1 MSLKATPVPPVPEDT
16 ARVAGSA
23 FRKRKGKGSP
33 WIALRDELGSLY
45 QDSDF
50 SSLFAVEGRPAEAP
64 WRLALV
70 TCFQFA
76 EGLSDR
82 QAADAVRSRIDWKY
96 ALSLPL
102 DDPGFDDSVLSEFRT
117 RLIEGKAEG
126 LLFDKL
132 IELCRERKWLKER
145 GRQRT
150 DSTKILASV
159 RSLNRLE
166 QVAETLQQAL
176 NAVATV
182 APDWMRARL
191 EMEWSE
197 WPERYDRRLDEYRM
211 PKEEGART
219 QLAVEIGLDGHALL
233 DALEADPQMAALL
246 QAPAITTLRRVWMQ
260 RYYTNS
266 KQTQWRTEEHGL
278 APSAVRI
285 ISPHD
290 VDARQSAKR
299 ETSWEGYTVHLT
311 ESCEQDLPHLITQVE
326 TTPATTPDHVALTR
340 IQEDL
345 AAHDLLPGEQLVDSG
360 YIETG
365 TLVESQRRGIELC
378 GPARPDTSWQG
389 QANSG
394 FAAADFHYDFAR
406 RRATCPAGRTSC
418 NWRERSNRYGGKEI
432 QIKFATRD
440 CSLCQQRPQCTTTKS
455 RRRLLTIQPE
465 AEFFA
470 LQKARRQQAEPG
482 FKKRYAARAGIE
494 GTISQA
500 VRRSDIRRARYV
512 GQAKTHLQN
521 VCTAVALNLV
531 RLWNWL
537 SETPLATTRRP
548 AFAKCC
554 QPKAALV

>member
-1 MSLKATPVPPVPEDT
+1 MSLKATPVPPVPEET
-16 ARVAGSA
+16 ARVAGAA

-50 SSLFAVEGRPAEAP
+50 SSLFAIEGRPAEAP

-117 RLIEGKAEG
+117 RLIEGKAES

-166 QVAETLQQAL
+166 HVAETLQRAL

-191 EMEWSE
+191 EVEWSD

-211 PKEEGART
+211 PKEEDART

-260 RYYTNS
+260 RYYTDS
-266 KQTQWRTEEHGL
+266 QKTQWRTEEHGL

-285 ISPHD
+285 VSPQDID
-290 VDARQSAKR
+290 VRHSVKR

-311 ESCEQDLPHLITQVE
+311 ESCDQDLPHLITQVE
-326 TTPATTPDHVALTR
+326 TTPATTPDHVALTS
-340 IQEDL
+340 IQQDL
-345 AAHDLLPGEQLVDSG
+345 AAHGLLPDEQLVDSG
-360 YIETG
+360 
-365 TLVESQRRGIELC
+365 
-378 GPARPDTSWQG
+378 
-389 QANSG
+389 
-394 FAAADFHYDFAR
+394 
-406 RRATCPAGRTSC
+406 
-418 NWRERSNRYGGKEI
+418 
-432 QIKFATRD
+432 
-440 CSLCQQRPQCTTTKS
+440 
-455 RRRLLTIQPE
+455 
-465 AEFFA
+465 
-470 LQKARRQQAEPG
+470 
-482 FKKRYAARAGIE
+482 
-494 GTISQA
+494 
-500 VRRSDIRRARYV
+500 
-512 GQAKTHLQN
+512 
-521 VCTAVALNLV
+521 
-531 RLWNWL
+531 
-537 SETPLATTRRP
+537 
-548 AFAKCC
+548 
-554 QPKAALV
+554 